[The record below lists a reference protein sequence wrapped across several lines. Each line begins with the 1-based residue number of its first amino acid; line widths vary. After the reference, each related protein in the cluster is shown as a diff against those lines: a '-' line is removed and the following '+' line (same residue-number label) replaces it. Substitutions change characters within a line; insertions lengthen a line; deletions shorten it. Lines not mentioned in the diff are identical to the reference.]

1 MMAQAVDKGT
11 IEGDVVNVSSG
22 RGIPGAQVQLQA
34 GDDKPLFTST
44 DERGHFRFENLAL
57 QIYQLQAHSPGMMN
71 VPPERDAPAAAIVV
85 LHRFRLHAEVRL
97 ELKPSESGIGKD
109 GDDSGRRAQ
118 YRAAITIMPPQIHVA
133 DIDGEAISKLT
144 GEPIAGVKISRQSR
158 ETVSVTTDMNGH
170 FHMPGVP
177 GLHSTLTATKSGFLR
192 RSFEVAIK
200 PEDSRITLKFEIT
213 PQAVIAGKV
222 VNENGAPVPA
232 ARVTAALY
240 RRVGGD
246 RKLRGVEHAVTNDL
260 GEYRLGNLPAGK
272 YYVQAAAGI
281 TPLFRDA
288 RFALVYYPSAVDPRG
303 ASTIEV
309 TAGQETHDIVLPM
322 ALHTGVEIRGRVIWP
337 AGYEPSRQEYGHLR
351 HEDPLA
357 PMNWPFPI
365 ASDGTFIVQFVPPGK
380 YGISVEAGGDV
391 ERLQPPRYTAGRLLD
406 VAGEKLEGV
415 VLMPAATHLGE
426 LKGKIEIEGRS
437 KTNVVPVGWIVLS
450 SLSFEFKAE
459 IEADGSFRI
468 PSVGQGIYI
477 LGISPPPPVLCEIRS
492 LRHNGHSRWRVLRS
506 RWFRGA
512 AHSDRDCGV
521 SGIDR
526 RGHLDRRWW
535 LPG

>member
-1 MMAQAVDKGT
+1 MTRDW
-11 IEGDVVNVSSG
+11 SSDCYA
-22 RGIPGAQVQLQA
+22 P
-34 GDDKPLFTST
+34 
-44 DERGHFRFENLAL
+44 RFENLAL

-118 YRAAITIMPPQIHVA
+118 YRAAITIMTPQIHVA
-133 DIDGEAISKLT
+133 DIDGDVISKLT

-200 PEDSRITLKFEIT
+200 PEDSRVTLKFEIT

-357 PMNWPFPI
+357 PINWPFPI
-365 ASDGTFIVQFVPPGK
+365 ASDGTFIVQFAPPGK

-450 SLSFEFKAE
+450 SLSFEF
-459 IEADGSFRI
+459 
-468 PSVGQGIYI
+468 
-477 LGISPPPPVLCEIRS
+477 
-492 LRHNGHSRWRVLRS
+492 
-506 RWFRGA
+506 
-512 AHSDRDCGV
+512 
-521 SGIDR
+521 
-526 RGHLDRRWW
+526 
-535 LPG
+535 